1 MILGRPGVLGV
12 WCERI
17 NQTERHPQ
25 GSSIKPSAHTDMHDT
40 KKETVAR
47 SKEAPDL
54 LKSISKSA
62 YRIDTG
68 LKDDDR
74 AAVADLLQKV
84 LADTNVLYIKTRNFH
99 WNITGPRF
107 HTLHL
112 FLEEQYGKLAE
123 AADEVAERIRT
134 IGAFPI
140 GTMAEF
146 LKNSNLKEEP
156 GVRPPADLMLAYLLK
171 DHETIIKGLRD
182 DIDVCDDDHHD
193 TGTADFLTG
202 LMEAHEKLAWMI
214 RAHLEDHEVKTD
226 A

>member
-1 MILGRPGVLGV
+1 
-12 WCERI
+12 
-17 NQTERHPQ
+17 
-25 GSSIKPSAHTDMHDT
+25 MHDM
-40 KKETVAR
+40 KKGSTTAR

-54 LKSISKSA
+54 RKSISKSP
-62 YRIDTG
+62 YHIDTG
-68 LKDDDR
+68 IEDKDR
-74 AAVADLLQKV
+74 VAVADLLQKV
-84 LADTNVLYIKTRNFH
+84 LANVNILHVKTRNYH
-99 WNITGPRF
+99 WNVTGPRF

-112 FLEEQYGKLAE
+112 FLDEQYGKLAE

-146 LKNSNLKEEP
+146 IKTSDLTEEP
-156 GVRPPADLMLAYLLK
+156 GIRPPADVMLASLLK

-182 DIDVCDDDHHD
+182 DIDACDDDHHD
-193 TGTADFLTG
+193 TGTADFLTA
-202 LMEAHEKLAWMI
+202 LMEAHETFAWML